1 MQGNYKISDV
11 RTIVGALK
19 SGLGYA
25 LIDLFNLDQ
34 PISETKLVA
43 RLTDHKLST
52 MDTGIYPIYPHRKQ
66 TLLVSEFFSMCSII
80 LALL

>member
-1 MQGNYKISDV
+1 MQGNDKISEV
-11 RTIVGALK
+11 RTMMG
-19 SGLGYA
+19 GLGYA

-34 PISETKLVA
+34 PISETKLVP

-52 MDTGIYPIYPHRKQ
+52 TDTGIYPIYPHRKQ
-66 TLLVSEFFSMCSII
+66 TLLVSEFFSMRSII